1 MALCVLFLI
10 SCSDTTE
17 EINPTTTADLSQEFE
32 GIFSDES
39 NGYVF
44 KEVAQIDGKTVVD
57 YREEWQR
64 NFDYDIPVG
73 SACLDTPPDC
83 TKRTMN
89 WSYNLSPNCTIDY
102 SFDLYICGT
111 GNVGIYN
118 FQMAPQN
125 GSSCPEF
132 ASMMALQTAGDL
144 SGYQATY
151 NAIVAQ
157 ILSGVEDW
165 LSNFASSLFVGNQL
179 LVVSSI
185 PNICAA
191 TCGSGGTQVVCGIDC
206 CWRYVVLNNATQTRS
221 TFAFS
226 LGECGG
232 DTFTCNNEEVDCENL
247 NCTGLDVYT
256 P

>member
-1 MALCVLFLI
+1 MMALCVLFLI
-10 SCSDTTE
+10 SCSDTTD

-44 KEVAQIDGKTVVD
+44 KEVAQIDEKTVVD
-57 YREEWQR
+57 YYEEWQKGSNTR
-64 NFDYDIPVG
+64 G
-73 SACLDTPPDC
+73 SSACLDTPDC

-102 SFDLYICGT
+102 SFDLYICSA

-132 ASMMALQTAGDL
+132 ASMMALYNAGDL
-144 SGYQATY
+144 SGYQAAY

-157 ILSGVEDW
+157 LLSGVEDW
-165 LSNFASSLFVGNQL
+165 LSNFGSSLFLGNQL
-179 LVVSSI
+179 LIVSSI
-185 PNICAA
+185 PNICAV
-191 TCGSGGTQVVCGIDC
+191 TCGSGGTQEECGIDC
-206 CWRYVVLNNATQTRS
+206 CWRYVVLNSATQTRS

-232 DTFTCNNEEVDCENL
+232 TTTTCSGGEVGDCENL